1 MLELPKRR
9 FPMKKQMKLFSAAL
23 AVALGAAAVAP
34 VIAADAKPT
43 QSAPANSQVATFA
56 VAKMTCGSCPII
68 VNKAMS
74 AVQGVRSVKIDAERK
89 TATVQFD
96 PKVTNIAAIAAASAN
111 AGYPA
116 RPIG

>member
-1 MLELPKRR
+1 MN
-9 FPMKKQMKLFSAAL
+9 KQIKLFSAAL
-23 AVALGAAAVAP
+23 AVALGTAAVAP
-34 VIAADAKPT
+34 VLAAGAKPS
-43 QSAPANSQVATFA
+43 QSAPASSQVATFA

-74 AVQGVRSVKIDAERK
+74 AVRGVRSVNIDAERK

-96 PKVTNIAAIAAASAN
+96 PKVTNIAAIAAASAS

-116 RPIG
+116 KPIG

>member
-1 MLELPKRR
+1 MTERI
-9 FPMKKQMKLFSAAL
+9 KLFSSAL
-23 AVALGAAAVAP
+23 AVSLVAAAAAPGAAVSAQPAR
-34 VIAADAKPT
+34 
-43 QSAPANSQVATFA
+43 SAPANSQVATFA

-74 AVQGVRSVKIDAERK
+74 AVHGVRSVKINADRK

-96 PKVTNIAAIAAASAN
+96 PKLTNIAAIASASAN

-116 RPIG
+116 KPVG